1 MSGSRVALLGCVW
14 AALATTAGAEEPVSL
29 PALLARARDHAP
41 AVAAARARI
50 EEARAAT
57 ITAGAPQQENPELA
71 AAAGPRWAADGTRTD
86 FSVGVSQY
94 FEPGKQRQARRAAA
108 AARVGELAAAADGAL
123 RAVLGDVARR
133 YHHLHASLGLSDVL
147 ARALET
153 AVEVERVAAR
163 RFALGDVAVLDVNVA
178 RATRAR
184 AEAELAVARAE
195 VARQYGEL
203 SAIVDWP
210 ELGRIGIAR
219 LRPDLRDVDE
229 AAAVAGIDGS
239 PQLAALDARM
249 REAEAGQQQAL
260 AARSPGFGLS
270 VDYEREERTPVL
282 MAGLVI
288 RLPVFQRG
296 TGPAAEAAARLT
308 TLRAERRGAQA
319 EAVGALT
326 GAMAAYRHHRE
337 ALRVLQADA
346 LPAVEENEQ
355 LARRSYEAGQI
366 SLADW
371 LLYRRESLDA
381 QRALLEH
388 HLRAA
393 LALVDI
399 DSLSGVLR

>member
-1 MSGSRVALLGCVW
+1 MSRSRVALLGCVW
-14 AALATTAGAEEPVSL
+14 AVLATAAGAEEPVSL
-29 PALLARARDHAP
+29 PALLSRARDHAP
-41 AVAAARARI
+41 AVAAARARVD
-50 EEARAAT
+50 EARAAT
-57 ITAGAPQQENPELA
+57 ITAGASQPENPELA
-71 AAAGPRWAADGTRTD
+71 AAAGPRWAADGTLTD
-86 FSVGVSQY
+86 FSVGLSQY

-108 AARVGELAAAADGAL
+108 TARVGGMTAEADLTL
-123 RAVLGDVARR
+123 RQVLGDVARR
-133 YHHLHASLGLSDVL
+133 YYHLNASLALADVL
-147 ARALET
+147 ARALDT
-153 AVEVERVAAR
+153 AIEVERVAAR
-163 RFALGDVAVLDVNVA
+163 RFALGDVAALDVNVA

-184 AEAELAVARAE
+184 AEAEVAVASAE
-195 VARQYGEL
+195 VARGYGEL
-203 SAIVDWP
+203 AALLDWP
-210 ELGRIGIAR
+210 DLGRVGITRAR
-219 LRPDLRDVDE
+219 PVLREVDE
-229 AAAVAGIDGS
+229 AAAAAGLAER
-239 PQLAALDARM
+239 PELAALDARV
-249 REAEAGQQQAL
+249 REAEAEQQQAL
-260 AARSPGFGLS
+260 AARSPGFGVS

-282 MAGLVI
+282 MAGLII

-296 TGPAAEAAARLT
+296 TGPAAEAAARIT
-308 TLRAERRGAQA
+308 TLRAERRAAQA
-319 EAVGALT
+319 AAVGALT
-326 GAMAAYRHHRE
+326 GEVAAYRQHRE